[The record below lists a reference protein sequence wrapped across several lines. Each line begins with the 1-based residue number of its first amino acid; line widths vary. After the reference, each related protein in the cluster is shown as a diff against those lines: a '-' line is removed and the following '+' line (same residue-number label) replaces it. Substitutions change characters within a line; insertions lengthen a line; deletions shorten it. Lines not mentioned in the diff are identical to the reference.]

1 MQILHDAEAL
11 TISKQYL
18 NAMSKSI
25 GDCQLAIM
33 KNKTINRLKGAWYQ
47 SLHTLRPDLP
57 KAIVYKSWV
66 IIADNP
72 CQYLQKLIIQFLIKK
87 TA

>member
-1 MQILHDAEAL
+1 MQILHDGEAL
-11 TISKQYL
+11 TIAKQYL
-18 NAMSKSI
+18 NAMSKSM

-33 KNKTINRLKGAWYQ
+33 KNETINRLKRAWYP
-47 SLHTLRPDLP
+47 SLHTLRPTLP

-72 CQYLQKLIIQFLIKK
+72 CQYLQKLTIQFLIKK